1 MINLFFTH
9 ISFFPNIFLHYFNYK
24 YTIYTENAYW
34 QQRLT
39 SWDPVMTP
47 FTVILGLFFLG
58 IIFLPVGVTM
68 LYSANNLYNMSI
80 QYGGEGTQVANQ
92 CAGGAC
98 LLNFVIDQAVD
109 GKLYLYYELDN
120 YYQNNIKYSSS
131 VNWDQMMGKTNIP
144 MSDLE
149 AKCDPAVTNSTLTL
163 NPCGL
168 IAKSYFTD
176 SYGLSLTTSSVGGTA
191 PTALKMSF
199 SDITGSIDKSLFAQP
214 EGHDSKPLPVGS
226 TCVNRAIMID
236 SVCTTAGLPT
246 GCKCYQNPANAA
258 EYYYF
263 YYPNDATNLYLYEM
277 YPQSTTGGISP
288 LVGVTDPHFM
298 NWMNI
303 AALPNFR
310 KLYGVIEGK
319 FSSGDILSFAVTSLV
334 DVGSFKGKKSL
345 VLSSQGS
352 LGVSNPGLGITYI
365 VTGGACLLFSI
376 IFFLKQEISPRPLPT
391 PASLHWT
398 K

>member
-1 MINLFFTH
+1 MPELTKKPEK
-9 ISFFPNIFLHYFNYK
+9 SQRPS
-24 YTIYTENAYW
+24 ENPYW

-47 FTVILGLFFLG
+47 FSVIVMLLVIG

-68 LYSANNLYNMSI
+68 LYSANSLYSMSI
-80 QYGGEGTQVANQ
+80 QYGGEGTAATNS
-92 CAGGAC
+92 CSGGFC
-98 LLNFVIDQAVD
+98 NLNFAIDQNIN

-131 VNWDQMMGKTNIP
+131 VNWNQMMGKTNIP
-144 MSDLE
+144 MSELE
-149 AKCDPAVTNSTLTL
+149 SSCDPAVTNSTFTL

-176 SYGLSLTTSSVGGTA
+176 SYGIDLAASSVGGTA
-191 PTALKMSF
+191 PTALKISF
-199 SDITGSIDKSLFAQP
+199 ADITGSIDKSLFAQP
-214 EGHDSKPLPVGS
+214 DGHEYKQLSGTN
-226 TCVNRAIMID
+226 TCQDKQIM
-236 SVCTTAGLPT
+236 SPATCAAAGLPA
-246 GCKCYQNPANAA
+246 GCKCYNNPASPT

-263 YYPNDATNLYLYEM
+263 FYPNDDTNFYLYEM
-277 YPQSTTGGISP
+277 YPQTVTGGISP
-288 LVGVTDPHFM
+288 LAGVTDPHFM

-319 FSSGDILSFAVTSLV
+319 FSPGDTVSFAVTSLV
-334 DVGSFKGKKSL
+334 DVNSFQGKKSL
-345 VLSSQGS
+345 VLSAQGS

-391 PASLHWT
+391 PASLNWT

>member
-1 MINLFFTH
+1 
-9 ISFFPNIFLHYFNYK
+9 
-24 YTIYTENAYW
+24 
-34 QQRLT
+34 
-39 SWDPVMTP
+39 MTP
-47 FTVILGLFFLG
+47 FTVVMMLLGLG
-58 IIFLPVGVTM
+58 IIFMPLGVTM
-68 LYSANNLYNMSI
+68 LYSANKLYSMSI
-80 QYGGEGTQVANQ
+80 QYGGEGTKTANS
-92 CAGGAC
+92 CPGGAC
-98 LLNFVIDQAVD
+98 SLNFQINQQID

-131 VNWDQMMGKTNIP
+131 VNWNQMMGKTNLP
-144 MSDLE
+144 MSELE
-149 AKCDPAVTNSTLTL
+149 ASCDPAVTNSTLTL

-168 IAKSYFTD
+168 IAKSFFTD
-176 SYGLSLTTSSVGGTA
+176 SYGLSQATSSVGGTA
-191 PTALKMSF
+191 PTALKLSF
-199 SDITGSIDKSLFAQP
+199 DDITGSIDKSLFVQP
-214 EGHDSKPLPVGS
+214 EGHDYKQLNAAT
-226 TCVNRAIMID
+226 TCVNRAVISD
-236 SVCTTAGLPT
+236 ALCAGAGLPS
-246 GCKCYQNPANAA
+246 GCKCYQNPTTTA

-263 YYPNDATNLYLYEM
+263 YYPNDDTNFYLYEM
-277 YPQSTTGGISP
+277 YPQSVTGGISP

-319 FSSGDILSFAVTSLV
+319 FSPGDILSFTVSSLV
-334 DVGSFKGKKSL
+334 DVNSFQGKKSL
-345 VLSSQGS
+345 VLSAQGA

-391 PASLHWT
+391 PASLNWT